1 MTAKRM
7 FVMCAVLLMG
17 GVCFAAGDA
26 YFDGSGSL
34 GIDIAWVQ
42 PNQQY
47 EGAEEQYVKGAV
59 SKAFYWI
66 NLAKYAQAV
75 TEMGIDGVAKVGSDY
90 TRFGDG
96 GGTFSF
102 IIHVCATT
110 ESISPYAVFMTL
122 YRDNYPFE
130 VYDSND
136 TLLDYR
142 WIYTY

>member
-17 GVCFAAGDA
+17 GVCFGDA

-34 GIDIAWVQ
+34 GIDIGWVEL
-42 PNQQY
+42 NQQY
-47 EGAEEQYVKGAV
+47 DGEAVQGVKDTDPTAH
-59 SKAFYWI
+59 YWI

-75 TEMGIDGVAKVGSDY
+75 TEMGIDGYAKESGDFTLFSGSEN
-90 TRFGDG
+90 G
-96 GGTFSF
+96 FSF
-102 IIHVCATT
+102 WIHICATT